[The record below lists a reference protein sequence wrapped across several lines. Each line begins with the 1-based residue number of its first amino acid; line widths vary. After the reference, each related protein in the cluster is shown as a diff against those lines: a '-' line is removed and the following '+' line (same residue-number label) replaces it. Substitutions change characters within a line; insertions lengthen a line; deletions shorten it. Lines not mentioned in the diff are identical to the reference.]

1 MLPPIPDFIVFFG
14 LVILGF
20 IANIRAF
27 YYQKKARKYKRE
39 LDLLKRQFHSDELD
53 SNLAK
58 PQTSTMTNAIT
69 KITSIGDDT

>member
-39 LDLLKRQFHSDELD
+39 LDLLKLECTPLELD
-53 SNLAK
+53 
-58 PQTSTMTNAIT
+58 
-69 KITSIGDDT
+69 